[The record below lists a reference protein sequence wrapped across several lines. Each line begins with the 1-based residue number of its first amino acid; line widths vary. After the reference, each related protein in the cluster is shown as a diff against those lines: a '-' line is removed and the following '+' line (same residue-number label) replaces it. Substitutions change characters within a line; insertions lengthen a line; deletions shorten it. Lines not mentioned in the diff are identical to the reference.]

1 MKKHSLI
8 KGTFILAFA
17 GMLSKALGML
27 FRIPLTIL
35 IGDEG
40 LGYYQMAYPLYML
53 FIAAASGVP
62 LAMSKI
68 ISEKNAQGD
77 EMGVLQVLKEALLLM
92 SIFGSAITL
101 VMFLFSN
108 QFIKFFRWD
117 KNSYYSLIALATAPI
132 FIAIMNVFR
141 GFFQGLQN
149 MTPTAISQ
157 VLEQIARVV
166 VGIGLAVMLLPK
178 GIEYA
183 AGGATLGAAAGG
195 ILGVMYLVSKYRKI
209 RKKIG
214 VGKVEYNHDI
224 MDALLKLSVP
234 ISLGA
239 CVGTI
244 MNVIDSIMV
253 PQMLLKAG
261 YTSKVAAILYGQ
273 LTGKAAV
280 LVNVPLTLSAAL
292 CATIVPIISEAYLL
306 KDKFK
311 LHKNIVS
318 SIKISLIVALPSL
331 CGLYFMSYPI
341 LNLIFRGRVSGYEI
355 LKYAS
360 ISIPFIILAQTT
372 TIILQATT
380 SKKGPIINLIIGCI
394 VKIIITSILV
404 PIPKINI
411 YGAVIGT
418 FAAYGTAFILNIRL
432 MKKSLGVRINLYESL
447 IRPAY
452 ASIIM
457 ILVVVFIYVKVYNYT
472 INNSI
477 SCLIAVFIGIIVYII
492 LILAFKV
499 MNIKELIEKRSSSQ

>member
-149 MTPTAISQ
+149 MTPTAVSQ

-224 MDALLKLSVP
+224 MDALLKLS
-234 ISLGA
+234 
-239 CVGTI
+239 
-244 MNVIDSIMV
+244 
-253 PQMLLKAG
+253 
-261 YTSKVAAILYGQ
+261 
-273 LTGKAAV
+273 
-280 LVNVPLTLSAAL
+280 
-292 CATIVPIISEAYLL
+292 
-306 KDKFK
+306 
-311 LHKNIVS
+311 
-318 SIKISLIVALPSL
+318 
-331 CGLYFMSYPI
+331 
-341 LNLIFRGRVSGYEI
+341 
-355 LKYAS
+355 
-360 ISIPFIILAQTT
+360 
-372 TIILQATT
+372 
-380 SKKGPIINLIIGCI
+380 
-394 VKIIITSILV
+394 
-404 PIPKINI
+404 
-411 YGAVIGT
+411 
-418 FAAYGTAFILNIRL
+418 
-432 MKKSLGVRINLYESL
+432 
-447 IRPAY
+447 
-452 ASIIM
+452 
-457 ILVVVFIYVKVYNYT
+457 
-472 INNSI
+472 
-477 SCLIAVFIGIIVYII
+477 
-492 LILAFKV
+492 
-499 MNIKELIEKRSSSQ
+499 

>member
-1 MKKHSLI
+1 
-8 KGTFILAFA
+8 
-17 GMLSKALGML
+17 
-27 FRIPLTIL
+27 
-35 IGDEG
+35 
-40 LGYYQMAYPLYML
+40 
-53 FIAAASGVP
+53 
-62 LAMSKI
+62 
-68 ISEKNAQGD
+68 
-77 EMGVLQVLKEALLLM
+77 
-92 SIFGSAITL
+92 
-101 VMFLFSN
+101 
-108 QFIKFFRWD
+108 
-117 KNSYYSLIALATAPI
+117 
-132 FIAIMNVFR
+132 
-141 GFFQGLQN
+141 
-149 MTPTAISQ
+149 
-157 VLEQIARVV
+157 
-166 VGIGLAVMLLPK
+166 
-178 GIEYA
+178 
-183 AGGATLGAAAGG
+183 
-195 ILGVMYLVSKYRKI
+195 
-209 RKKIG
+209 
-214 VGKVEYNHDI
+214 
-224 MDALLKLSVP
+224 LSVP

>member
-8 KGTFILAFA
+8 KGTFILTFA
-17 GMLSKALGML
+17 GMLSKALGMF
-27 FRIPLTIL
+27 FRIPLIIL

-53 FIAAASGVP
+53 FIAGASGVP
-62 LAMSKI
+62 LAMSKM

-77 EMGVLQVLKEALLLM
+77 EMGVLQVLKEAFVLM
-92 SIFGSAITL
+92 SIFGAAITL
-101 VMFLFSN
+101 VMFLLSN
-108 QFIKFFRWD
+108 QFIKLFRWH
-117 KNSYYSLIALATAPI
+117 KNSYYSLIALAAAPI

-149 MTPTAISQ
+149 MTPTATSQ

-195 ILGVMYLVSKYRKI
+195 ILGGMYLVSKYRKI
-209 RKKIG
+209 RKKISI
-214 VGKVEYNHDI
+214 GKVEYNHDI
-224 MDALLKLSVP
+224 MDTLLKLSVP

-253 PQMLLKAG
+253 PQMLLKAD
-261 YTSKVAAILYGQ
+261 YTSKGAAILYGQ

-292 CATIVPIISEAYLL
+292 CAAIVPIISEAYLL

-331 CGLYFMSYPI
+331 CGLYFLPHPI

-355 LKYAS
+355 LKYSS

-380 SKKGPIINLIIGCI
+380 SKKGPIINLLIGCI
-394 VKIIITSILV
+394 VKIIITGILV

-411 YGAVIGT
+411 YGAIIGT
-418 FAAYGTAFILNIRL
+418 FAAYGIAFILNIRL
-432 MKKSLGVRINLYESL
+432 MKKGLGVKIDLYQSL

-457 ILVVVFIYVKVYNYT
+457 ILVVVFIYVKIYNYT

-477 SCLIAVFIGIIVYII
+477 SCLIAIFIGIIVYII

-499 MNIKELIEKRSSSQ
+499 MNIKELIKKRSSSQ